1 MSVVYDD
8 LIDKITASG
17 VSKADAQIAVRHCEM
32 AMIKGG
38 LVGYTAGGALAY
50 FLAMNPA
57 SAFPFLIG
65 TTATGAGYQLLK
77 SPACSEVREA
87 VSFWKNL

>member
-8 LIDKITASG
+8 LIGKITASG
-17 VSKADAQIAVRHCEM
+17 ISTADAQIAVRHCEM
-32 AMIKGG
+32 AMLKGG
-38 LVGYTAGGALAY
+38 VAGYTAGGALAY

-65 TTATGAGYQLLK
+65 TAAAGSGYQLLN

-87 VSFWKNL
+87 VSFWKSL